1 MITLKLILWVA
12 FIAADVWCNYYI
24 IEINR
29 ARPNYL
35 LLNIIRGVAFV
46 LYGRFV
52 WDLSLDLQTFYI
64 LLCCTTSFSIFFD
77 LALNIS
83 RGKHLLYI
91 GQTSGWIDQWGF
103 KNPFLYYIFK
113 VLALAGLVFSI
124 VKIYQA

>member
-1 MITLKLILWVA
+1 MITLKLLLWIVYVA
-12 FIAADVWCNYYI
+12 LDVWTNYVI
-24 IEINR
+24 IEKNDS
-29 ARPNYL
+29 RPNYFL
-35 LLNIIRGVAFV
+35 MNIVRGVVFV

-52 WDLSLDLQTFYI
+52 WDLSLDLQAVYV
-64 LLCCTTSFSIFFD
+64 LLYCTTSFSIFFD

-83 RGKHLLYI
+83 RGKHPLYI

-113 VLALAGLVFSI
+113 VLAIAGLVFSI